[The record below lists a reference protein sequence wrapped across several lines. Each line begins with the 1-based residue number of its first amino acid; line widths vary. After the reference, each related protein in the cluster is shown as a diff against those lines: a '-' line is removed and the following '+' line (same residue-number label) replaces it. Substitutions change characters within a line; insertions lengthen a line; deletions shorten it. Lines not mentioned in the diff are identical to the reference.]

1 MGFCKAT
8 LIGNLTRDPE
18 LKYTPQ
24 GTAICKFCVACGS
37 KYKNKAGE
45 MVEDVTYL
53 NIIVWGKQGENASK
67 YLSKGRPVFIEGR
80 ISIREYEAQDGQK
93 KKITEVVAE
102 TVLFLGG
109 GKDERRPQ
117 PSKADPQTQPEK
129 GTGQPDLSTPP
140 DGGFDDVPF

>member
-24 GTAICKFCVACGS
+24 GTAVCKFGVACGS
-37 KYKNKAGE
+37 KYRNKAGE
-45 MVEDVTYL
+45 MIEDVTFL

-67 YLSKGRPVFIEGR
+67 YLAKGRPVFIEGR
-80 ISIREYEAQDGQK
+80 IDIREYDARDGQK
-93 KKITEVVAE
+93 KKSFEIIAD

-109 GKDERRPQ
+109 SKDHVKPQ
-117 PSKADPQTQPEK
+117 ASANAAPPEGAMGQT
-129 GTGQPDLSTPP
+129 DLQAPP